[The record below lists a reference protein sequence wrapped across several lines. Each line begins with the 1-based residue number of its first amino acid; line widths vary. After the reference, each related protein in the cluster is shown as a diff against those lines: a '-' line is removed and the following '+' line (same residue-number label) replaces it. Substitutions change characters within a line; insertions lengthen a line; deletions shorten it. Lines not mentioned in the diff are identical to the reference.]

1 MSCHFFS
8 RKASML
14 FAGSPF
20 ASIFAACG
28 LFTVLVLPA
37 DIRAQEDEEIKP
49 DGPWISDIAWDGDDH
64 VVGTNSQGLLLRPS
78 KLVRAGT
85 GALGELETIGES
97 ETSLWRVLSVGDG
110 QWLASDYKG
119 GLHLLGKASGKIEAE
134 SRWVRALCATPEAG
148 KVLAGTEDGKVL
160 LLSTNQKK
168 ELSRVDAHKAAVF
181 AIAFNAAGD
190 KVATAGGDGVIKV
203 HSWPELKPL
212 AEMSRGSEAIWS
224 LSFVDGDKKIVSGG
238 ADRRLQLWDVAN
250 ASSICTITR
259 TRDWITDVFVLPES
273 KVVCA
278 ACMDGK
284 IVVADYGA
292 MTKVAEAEV
301 AASAIWSASLNGDK
315 IALGTRKN
323 GMLITEVGDWVA
335 QAKVV
340 TEEVAKVRPPAPKR

>member
-8 RKASML
+8 PKATKSFRTMH
-14 FAGSPF
+14 AT
-20 ASIFAACG
+20 SIIAVFG
-28 LFTVLVLPA
+28 VLTVLALPTGV
-37 DIRAQEDEEIKP
+37 RAQEDEEIKP
-49 DGPWISDIAWDGDDH
+49 DGPWISDVAWDGDGH
-64 VVGTNSQGLLLRPS
+64 VVGTNSQGLLLRPA

-85 GALGELETIGES
+85 GDLGKLETIGES
-97 ETSLWRVLSVGDG
+97 ETSLWSVLSVGDG

-119 GLHLLGKASGKIEAE
+119 GLHLIGKESGKIEAE
-134 SRWVRALCATPEAG
+134 TRWVRALCATPEAG

-160 LLSTNQKK
+160 LLSTTEKK

-212 AEMSRGSEAIWS
+212 AEMRRGSEAIWS
-224 LSFVDGDKKIVSGG
+224 LSFVDGDSKIVSGG
-238 ADRRLQLWDVAN
+238 ADRRLQLWDVAT
-250 ASSICTITR
+250 ASSVCTITR
-259 TRDWITDVFVLPES
+259 TRDWITDVFVLPKS

-301 AASAIWSASLNGDK
+301 AESAIWSAALNGKK

-323 GMLITEVGDWVA
+323 GLKITDVGDWVA
-335 QAKVV
+335 QAKTV
-340 TEEVAKVRPPAPKR
+340 TEEVAKVRPPSPKR